1 MRVGLSR
8 EAIALLSPRRP
19 SVVRV
24 RAPNNVLRALQTDP
38 SLLRYASAITKQ
50 KK

>member
-8 EAIALLSPRRP
+8 EVIALLSP

-38 SLLRYASAITKQ
+38 SLLRYALAITKQ